1 MNAGAL
7 DQRVVI
13 ERRTGATNDWGEPL
27 PDSWLPIV
35 QTWAHVQPLVG
46 REYLAAGALL
56 SEVTA
61 RISLRYRPGIT
72 AADRVIHGGTTYGI
86 TSVADVHSSRR
97 ELHLMCKAVG

>member
-1 MNAGAL
+1 MMAGQL

-35 QTWAHVQPLVG
+35 TTWAAVEPLVG
-46 REYLAAGALL
+46 REYIAAGALL

-72 AADRVIHGGTTYGI
+72 AADRVIHDGKVYGI

-97 ELHLMCKAVG
+97 ELQLQCRAIG

>member
-1 MNAGAL
+1 MKAGAL
-7 DQRVVI
+7 DQRIVI
-13 ERRTGATNDWGEPL
+13 ERLVEGYDELGQPIND
-27 PDSWLPIV
+27 WLPIV

-72 AADRVIHGGTTYGI
+72 AADRVIHDGKVYGI

-97 ELHLMCKAVG
+97 ELQLQCKALA

>member
-1 MNAGAL
+1 MRAGAL
-7 DQRVVI
+7 DQRIVI
-13 ERRTGATNDWGEPL
+13 ERLVEGYDELGQPIND
-27 PDSWLPIV
+27 WLPIV
-35 QTWAHVQPLVG
+35 TTWAAVEPLVG
-46 REYLAAGALL
+46 REYIAAGALL

-72 AADRVIHGGTTYGI
+72 AADRVIHDGKVYGI